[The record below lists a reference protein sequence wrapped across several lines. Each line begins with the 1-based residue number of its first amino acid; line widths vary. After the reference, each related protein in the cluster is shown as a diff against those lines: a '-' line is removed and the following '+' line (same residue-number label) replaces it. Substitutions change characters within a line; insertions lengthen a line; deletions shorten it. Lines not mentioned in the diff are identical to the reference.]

1 MHKFIKRIFRS
12 KAFPIKNHSS
22 KACTLLVYTTQVNNY
37 PAWRVQKG
45 EGEGEGEGEGWG
57 GGGKSAKEGKREERA
72 CYKSRCF
79 CIPPT
84 IF

>member
-45 EGEGEGEGEGWG
+45 EGEGEGGGEGKARKR
-57 GGGKSAKEGKREERA
+57 GKGKREPAIRA
-72 CYKSRCF
+72 GVFVFR
-79 CIPPT
+79 PPFSEL
-84 IF
+84 IR

>member
-45 EGEGEGEGEGWG
+45 EGEGEGG
-57 GGGKSAKEGKREERA
+57 GREKRERGEKGRE
-72 CYKSRCF
+72 SLL
-79 CIPPT
+79 
-84 IF
+84 